1 MKKIKNYQAVGK
13 LFVSKILYNFINK
26 DLLKDTKIK
35 PKQFWIGLERS
46 LYDLREKNE
55 KLLEIRKSLQ
65 NSIDKWHLKNREKK
79 FDFNRYKKFLSE
91 IGYLKKKLQTLRF
104 KQKMLMTK

>member
-79 FDFNRYKKFLSE
+79 TGCTVHYVNS
-91 IGYLKKKLQTLRF
+91 KLDSGKIIIQN
-104 KQKMLMTK
+104 